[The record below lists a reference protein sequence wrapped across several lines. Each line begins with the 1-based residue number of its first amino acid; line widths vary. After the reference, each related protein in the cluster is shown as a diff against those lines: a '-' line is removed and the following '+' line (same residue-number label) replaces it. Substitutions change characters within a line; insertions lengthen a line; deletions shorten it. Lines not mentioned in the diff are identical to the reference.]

1 MLDRSI
7 EFHSVIMRHPNST
20 KPVLPDIP
28 EGFSI
33 HFYEKGD
40 EQDWADIQAAVDEF
54 PNRDEALK
62 CYDYYWQHM
71 DELRN
76 RQLFVTD
83 DLAGKTAATAT
94 AWFTEVDHQKA
105 GVVHALS
112 CLPEYQSRG
121 LGKIAAAYMMDCF
134 YRLMPGCPVWLD
146 TQTWSYKAIGIY
158 MDVGFIPM
166 KTAVFNEVPNEYD
179 AALRVMRGKLR
190 ADKYE
195 QFVGLAQ
202 NRNTVKTGDKQEK

>member
-1 MLDRSI
+1 
-7 EFHSVIMRHPNST
+7 
-20 KPVLPDIP
+20 
-28 EGFSI
+28 
-33 HFYEKGD
+33 
-40 EQDWADIQAAVDEF
+40 
-54 PNRDEALK
+54 
-62 CYDYYWQHM
+62 
-71 DELRN
+71 
-76 RQLFVTD
+76 
-83 DLAGKTAATAT
+83 
-94 AWFTEVDHQKA
+94 
-105 GVVHALS
+105 
-112 CLPEYQSRG
+112 
-121 LGKIAAAYMMDCF
+121 MMDCF

-195 QFVGLAQ
+195 QFVDLAE